1 MKLKL
6 TRDVFTAKS
15 TLGTLTIDDAFECYT
30 LEDVDRKLEDGGEK
44 IYGETAIPRG
54 TYDVIIDFSPK
65 YQKPMPHILNVPQ
78 YEGVRIHPG
87 NFPKDTEGCI
97 LLGLSRGIDR
107 VNSSVL
113 AFQRLLAKLDAAY
126 DSGETVMLEVA

>member
-1 MKLKL
+1 MHLKL

-15 TLGTLTIDDAFECYT
+15 TLGRLEVDGVFECYT
-30 LEDVDRKLEDGGEK
+30 LEDIDRKLEDGGK
-44 IYGETAIPRG
+44 KVYGETAIPRG
-54 TYDVIIDFSPK
+54 TYEVVIDFSPK
-65 YQKPMPHILNVPQ
+65 YQHPMPHIMNVPQ

-87 NFPKDTEGCI
+87 NFPKDTEGCL

-113 AFQRLLAKLDAAY
+113 AFQRFVQKLDAAF
-126 DSGETVMLEVA
+126 DRGETVTLEVV

>member
-1 MKLKL
+1 MHLKIV
-6 TRDVFTAKS
+6 RDVFTAKS

-30 LEDVDRKLEDGGEK
+30 LEDVDRKLEDGGTK

-126 DSGETVMLEVA
+126 DSGETVTLEIT